1 MLYKGRK
8 REFEGGDSKVDQKS
22 QKKRKKIWSV
32 NGQSVSMGHRLLFYW
47 LSMILTAFT
56 VLILVLS
63 LFGVFSS
70 SSKNLH
76 ESLSL
81 QQQNTVTS
89 LKSHIDVLDVKC
101 ISLSKKITG
110 EITDTLLFWG
120 KSFEDINDD
129 EQLIVNLEEKIYKL
143 LDTTL
148 RS

>member
-1 MLYKGRK
+1 M
-8 REFEGGDSKVDQKS
+8 DQKS

-101 ISLSKKITG
+101 I
-110 EITDTLLFWG
+110 
-120 KSFEDINDD
+120 
-129 EQLIVNLEEKIYKL
+129 
-143 LDTTL
+143 
-148 RS
+148 